1 MGTFYQHVLTLT
13 HWGRVTHIYIS
24 ELTIIGSDNGL
35 SPGRHQAIIKWAGAG
50 VRYMG
55 LGLWQKIW
63 IWGGGTRKK
72 KEKKGAGVG
81 RTKLGGNRR
90 VETRG

>member
-1 MGTFYQHVLTLT
+1 MKTIARPQSVL
-13 HWGRVTHIYIS
+13 GGVSVTGVVGG
-24 ELTIIGSDNGL
+24 EAFGE
-35 SPGRHQAIIKWAGAG
+35 KWAGAG

-72 KEKKGAGVG
+72 NKEKKGAGVG